1 MGMLRKVIQCK
12 EKEMAHTGPTP
23 CQFNTWNRQVFN
35 NVKKYKILFKI
46 RKDNLRKIFLMANKA
61 SVFCKFTSMQDLEN
75 NNWII
80 FYPLG
85 NIFEIYA
92 CLTVTILLNLNKF

>member
-1 MGMLRKVIQCK
+1 
-12 EKEMAHTGPTP
+12 
-23 CQFNTWNRQVFN
+23 
-35 NVKKYKILFKI
+35 
-46 RKDNLRKIFLMANKA
+46 MANKA
-61 SVFCKFTSMQDLEN
+61 SVFTKFTSMQDLEN

-80 FYPLG
+80 FYPLW